1 MEKKK
6 RILRVTLSCLVL
18 AGILAALTV
27 LALPYVRRLSDP
39 ETQQMIR
46 GWIEERGLWGILILL
61 GLQVLQVVIAFIP
74 GEPME
79 LIAGALCGALGGAVL
94 CLAGTMLASACIFAL
109 SRRYG
114 RRLLAFLGF
123 GEKRVAQWK
132 WLQQDD
138 RDGKADLVIF
148 LIFLIPG
155 TPKDML
161 TYVVGMT
168 RISLRRFLGLST
180 LARVPSVLS
189 STLIGSSVIQGEGET
204 ALILLLVT
212 GLVGIV
218 GIEMREKI
226 LAFCRRHH
234 ERQGGNR

>member
-6 RILRVTLSCLVL
+6 RILRIAFSCLLL
-18 AGILAALTV
+18 AGVLTALTV

-39 ETQQMIR
+39 ETQRFIQN
-46 GWIEERGLWGILILL
+46 WIGERGLWGIFILL
-61 GLQVLQVVIAFIP
+61 GLQVLQVIIAFIP

-79 LIAGALCGALGGAVL
+79 LLAGALCGALGGTVL
-94 CLAGTMLASACIFAL
+94 CLTGTVLASACIFAL

-114 RRLLAFLGF
+114 RRLLALLGF
-123 GEKRVAQWK
+123 GEKQVAQWK
-132 WLQQDD
+132 WLQ
-138 RDGKADLVIF
+138 RDEQSEKADLVIF
-148 LIFLIPG
+148 LVFLIPG

-168 RISLRRFLGLST
+168 RVSLKRFLWLST

-204 ALILLLVT
+204 ALILMLVT
-212 GLVGIV
+212 GLLGIL
-218 GIEMREKI
+218 GIEAREKI
-226 LAFCRRHH
+226 LAFCRRVR
-234 ERQGGNR
+234 EKRKQD

>member
-6 RILRVTLSCLVL
+6 RIPRIAFSCLLL
-18 AGILAALTV
+18 AGALTALTV

-39 ETQQMIR
+39 ETQRFIQN
-46 GWIEERGLWGILILL
+46 WIGERGIWGILILL
-61 GLQVLQVVIAFIP
+61 GLQVLQVIIAFIP

-79 LIAGALCGALGGAVL
+79 LLAGALCGALGGTVL
-94 CLAGTMLASACIFAL
+94 CLTGTVLASACIFAL

-114 RRLLAFLGF
+114 RRLLALLGF
-123 GEKRVAQWK
+123 GEKQVAQWK
-132 WLQQDD
+132 WLQ
-138 RDGKADLVIF
+138 RDEQSEKADLVIF
-148 LIFLIPG
+148 LVFLIPG

-168 RISLRRFLGLST
+168 RVSLKRFLWLST

-204 ALILLLVT
+204 ALILMLIT
-212 GLVGIV
+212 GLLGIL
-218 GIEMREKI
+218 GIEAREKI
-226 LAFCRRHH
+226 LAFCRRVR
-234 ERQGGNR
+234 EKREQD

>member
-6 RILRVTLSCLVL
+6 RILRIAFSCLLL
-18 AGILAALTV
+18 AGVLTALTV

-39 ETQQMIR
+39 ETQRFIQN
-46 GWIEERGLWGILILL
+46 WIGERGLWGIFILL
-61 GLQVLQVVIAFIP
+61 GLQVFQVIIAFIP

-79 LIAGALCGALGGAVL
+79 LLAGALCGALGGTVL
-94 CLAGTMLASACIFAL
+94 CLTGTVLASACIFAL

-114 RRLLAFLGF
+114 RRLLALLGF
-123 GEKRVAQWK
+123 GEKQVAQWK
-132 WLQQDD
+132 WLQ
-138 RDGKADLVIF
+138 RDEQSEKADLVIF
-148 LIFLIPG
+148 LVFLIPG

-168 RISLRRFLGLST
+168 RVSLKRFLWLST

-204 ALILLLVT
+204 ALILMLVT
-212 GLVGIV
+212 GLLGIL
-218 GIEMREKI
+218 GIEAREKI
-226 LAFCRRHH
+226 LAFCRRVR
-234 ERQGGNR
+234 EKRKQD